1 MAMTDV
7 LRLDDALSGEDV
19 SDAEMRRLHCGSC
32 RMMHLEAWFR
42 SWVPD
47 SVCCARGGRSSVE
60 TWYSAALD
68 IEEVVSGAFDSPC
81 ACFCC

>member
-7 LRLDDALSGEDV
+7 LGLDDAVERMFLTQS
-19 SDAEMRRLHCGSC
+19 CGGC
-32 RMMHLEAWFR
+32 IVVAARMMHLEGCFR

-47 SVCCARGGRSSVE
+47 SVYCARGGRSSVE
-60 TWYSAALD
+60 TWYIAALD
-68 IEEVVSGAFDSPC
+68 IEEVLSGAFDSPC